1 LSRNPAP
8 WQPSPYDYLV
18 MLRDAKAEY
27 EVIGLQYY
35 HSGCD
40 LLEWERDLE
49 SFNHFGKPIHITE
62 MGFPSSL
69 APYIGQEKYA
79 YWGGGIGGE
88 AMVWHGEF
96 TATIQAD
103 YIESVYTLAD
113 SKPFVEAITYWDFN
127 PIGHDGFIR
136 GDGAQRGLPP
146 ADESASQLEEVKGG
160 SRTES
165 ESQAVPGSC

>member
-1 LSRNPAP
+1 
-8 WQPSPYDYLV
+8 

-35 HSGCD
+35 HSGRD

-69 APYIGQEKYA
+69 APYPGQEKYA

-103 YIESVYTLAD
+103 YIESDYTLAD